1 MGNPETENPA
11 KDVTA
16 KEDGPTPEILVN
28 LGLVTEEVRDE
39 LLLSRRDARSELVLA
54 LGSSGFAGF
63 LIGLETWGI
72 IRRAPFFGW
81 LVPVLFVG
89 FAVYFWRRRGHAKDQ
104 VSFLEEELRVLEAER
119 EGLSKLGGPPVRSKG
134 PDMDTTR
141 SDGIA

>member
-1 MGNPETENPA
+1 MQSAEVRPLNRPVPE
-11 KDVTA
+11 V
-16 KEDGPTPEILVN
+16 LVN
-28 LGLVTEEVRDE
+28 LGLETEGVRE
-39 LLLSRRDARSELVLA
+39 KLLLSRTEARSELVRA
-54 LGSSGFAGF
+54 LGSTGFAGF

-72 IRRAPFFGW
+72 IRGAPFFGW

-134 PDMDTTR
+134 LAMDTTR
-141 SDGIA
+141 SDSIA